1 MISLPWHPQKFR
13 RSTSRLP
20 GPPTLSLA
28 FRSSPPCRSFLPQF
42 FEELTVRKTTVNY
55 TIVCQLG
62 SDVAGV
68 RPASRGMAPPGLAKS
83 SGSHSSR
90 HDVNVPQSARL
101 ASQAQC
107 PKSPIPT
114 DFIEQ
119 NTRTLTFVNVC
130 ISYIQTSPACEGSLN
145 RTMPEKYFGARNN
158 LNSAWLPEALNLG
171 SPRQRSLD
179 MLKGPC
185 TGYSSPRSSTLSL
198 PSITPRGSG
207 VCVCVCVCVRARAR
221 VCHVLSLCVCV
232 GLSVCVS
239 VCLCAS
245 QCVYI
250 SLSLSS
256 SLSLSVV
263 CVCGVGERS

>member
-1 MISLPWHPQKFR
+1 
-13 RSTSRLP
+13 
-20 GPPTLSLA
+20 
-28 FRSSPPCRSFLPQF
+28 
-42 FEELTVRKTTVNY
+42 
-55 TIVCQLG
+55 
-62 SDVAGV
+62 
-68 RPASRGMAPPGLAKS
+68 MAPPGLAKS

-207 VCVCVCVCVRARAR
+207 VCVCVCVCVCARARAR
-221 VCHVLSLCVCV
+221 MSRSVSVCMCGPVCVCVCLFVCVTVRIYLFLSLSLSLSLCGVCV
-232 GLSVCVS
+232 GPGWGRGRECVCVS
-239 VCLCAS
+239 V
-245 QCVYI
+245 VTI
-250 SLSLSS
+250 GHIGHVSS
-256 SLSLSVV
+256 WVLITIHYQLQ
-263 CVCGVGERS
+263 